1 MNAGVLPIAARLA
14 QYGGKI
20 PMKKTLALAISL
32 LAFFASPAMAE
43 PTRLVVLGDSL
54 SAGYGLGPGEG
65 FTDQLQKALA
75 AKGLDVAVINAGVS
89 GDTTGG
95 GLARLDWSVGGDA
108 QAVIVELGANDM
120 LRGLDPDVPRQ
131 ALDAILT
138 RLGERKLPVLLAG
151 MRAAPNLGP
160 DYAQRFDGLYR
171 DLAAKH
177 GAMLY
182 PFFLDGVV
190 AEPSLLLAD
199 GMHPNAAGIA
209 VIVEKILPAVED
221 LVAQARR

>member
-1 MNAGVLPIAARLA
+1 MI
-14 QYGGKI
+14 
-20 PMKKTLALAISL
+20 KTLALAISL
-32 LAFFASPAMAE
+32 CLSVLPIGAGWASAAPL
-43 PTRLVVLGDSL
+43 RLVVLGDSL

-65 FTDQLQKALA
+65 FTDQLQKALV
-75 AKGLDVAVINAGVS
+75 AKGLDVAVVNAGVS
-89 GDTTGG
+89 GDTAAG
-95 GLARLDWSVGGDA
+95 GLARLDWSVDPQA

-120 LRGLDPDVPRQ
+120 LRGFDPDQPRQ

-160 DYAQRFDGLYR
+160 DYAKRFDGLYP

-182 PFFLDGVV
+182 PFFLDGVA
-190 AEPSLLLAD
+190 AEQDLLLAD

-221 LVAQARR
+221 LVAQAKR

>member
-1 MNAGVLPIAARLA
+1 MI
-14 QYGGKI
+14 
-20 PMKKTLALAISL
+20 KTLTLAISL
-32 LAFFASPAMAE
+32 FLAGLFAAAGSATAAPL
-43 PTRLVVLGDSL
+43 RLVVLGDSL
-54 SAGYGLGPGEG
+54 SAGYNLGPGEG

-75 AKGLDVAVINAGVS
+75 ARGHDVTVVNAGVS
-89 GDTTGG
+89 GDTAAA
-95 GLARLDWSVGGDA
+95 GLARLDWSVGPDA

-120 LRGLDPDVPRQ
+120 LRGFDPDQPRA

-138 RLGERKLPVLLAG
+138 RLNERKLPVLVAG

-160 DYAQRFDGLYR
+160 DYASRFDGLYP

-182 PFFLDGVV
+182 PFFLDGV
-190 AEPSLLLAD
+190 AAQPELLLAD
-199 GMHPNAAGIA
+199 GMHPNADGIA

-221 LVAQARR
+221 LVAHASR

>member
-1 MNAGVLPIAARLA
+1 MI
-14 QYGGKI
+14 
-20 PMKKTLALAISL
+20 KTLALAISL
-32 LAFFASPAMAE
+32 GLSLFLATAGSASAAPL
-43 PTRLVVLGDSL
+43 RLVVLGDSL

-75 AKGLDVAVINAGVS
+75 AKGLDVTVVNAGVS
-89 GDTTGG
+89 GDTAAG
-95 GLARLDWSVGGDA
+95 GLARLDWSVDPDA
-108 QAVIVELGANDM
+108 EAVIVELGANDM
-120 LRGLDPDVPRQ
+120 LRGFDPDQPRQ

-160 DYAQRFDGLYR
+160 DYAKRFDGLYP

-182 PFFLDGVV
+182 PFFLDGVA
-190 AEPSLLLAD
+190 AEQDLLLAD

-221 LVAQARR
+221 LVAQAKR

>member
-1 MNAGVLPIAARLA
+1 MMKNWALAVLFAVAAVSAGAARADPL
-14 QYGGKI
+14 
-20 PMKKTLALAISL
+20 
-32 LAFFASPAMAE
+32 
-43 PTRLVVLGDSL
+43 RLVVLGDSL

-65 FTDQLQKALA
+65 FTDQLQKALTA
-75 AKGLDVAVINAGVS
+75 RGLDVAVVNAGVS
-89 GDTTGG
+89 GDTAGG
-95 GLARLDWSVGGDA
+95 GLARLDWSVGPDA
-108 QAVIVELGANDM
+108 QAVLVELGANDM
-120 LRGLDPDVPRQ
+120 LRGLDPSVPQQ

-138 RLGERKLPVLLAG
+138 RLGARKLPVLLAG

-160 DYAQRFDGLYR
+160 DYAKRFDGLYP

-182 PFFLDGVV
+182 PFFLDGVA
-190 AEPSLLLAD
+190 AEQALLQAD
-199 GMHPNAAGIA
+199 GMHPNAAGVA

>member
-1 MNAGVLPIAARLA
+1 
-14 QYGGKI
+14 
-20 PMKKTLALAISL
+20 MKKTLILAISL
-32 LAFFASPAMAE
+32 CLALFSSAALAE
-43 PTRLVVLGDSL
+43 GTTGTAAPVGLVVLGDSL

-65 FTDQLQKALA
+65 FTDQLQKAL
-75 AKGLDVAVINAGVS
+75 VARGHAVTVVNAGVS
-89 GDTTGG
+89 GDTAAG
-95 GLARLDWSVGGDA
+95 GLARLDWSVGPDA

-120 LRGLDPDVPRQ
+120 LRGFDPDQPRE
-131 ALDAILT
+131 ALDAILS

-160 DYAQRFDGLYR
+160 DYAKRFDSLYP

-182 PFFLDGVV
+182 PFFLDGVA
-190 AEPSLLLAD
+190 AEQDLLLAD

-209 VIVEKILPAVED
+209 VIVERILPAVED
-221 LVAQARR
+221 LVAQVRR

>member
-1 MNAGVLPIAARLA
+1 MI
-14 QYGGKI
+14 
-20 PMKKTLALAISL
+20 KTLALAISL
-32 LAFFASPAMAE
+32 CLSVFLATAGSASAVQL
-43 PTRLVVLGDSL
+43 RLVVLGDSL

-75 AKGLDVAVINAGVS
+75 AKGLDVTVVNAGVS
-89 GDTTGG
+89 GDTAAG
-95 GLARLDWSVGGDA
+95 GLARLDWSVDPDA
-108 QAVIVELGANDM
+108 EAVIVELGANDM
-120 LRGLDPDVPRQ
+120 LRGFDPDQPRQ

-160 DYAQRFDGLYR
+160 DYAKRFDGLYP

-182 PFFLDGVV
+182 PFFLDGVA
-190 AEPSLLLAD
+190 AEQDLLLAD

-221 LVAQARR
+221 LVAQAKR